1 MNDLGRQASM
11 DRRRGPEP
19 YGRID
24 IVDAQL
30 GRPGGEV
37 RNAGFHA
44 DTVTLLQMPDL
55 RADLQ
60 NDARGLVAQYHR
72 LVDHEGPDLS
82 MGIIV
87 DIGAA
92 NADGADS
99 DQHVGRR
106 QIPPDRDVAQRQLP
120 LLFKYKRLCHY
131 PSPRTVDCRLPP

>member
-1 MNDLGRQASM
+1 
-11 DRRRGPEP
+11 
-19 YGRID
+19 
-24 IVDAQL
+24 
-30 GRPGGEV
+30 
-37 RNAGFHA
+37 
-44 DTVTLLQMPDL
+44 
-55 RADLQ
+55 
-60 NDARGLVAQYHR
+60 
-72 LVDHEGPDLS
+72 

-131 PSPRTVDCRLPP
+131 LISVLWVALPPQAKYRA